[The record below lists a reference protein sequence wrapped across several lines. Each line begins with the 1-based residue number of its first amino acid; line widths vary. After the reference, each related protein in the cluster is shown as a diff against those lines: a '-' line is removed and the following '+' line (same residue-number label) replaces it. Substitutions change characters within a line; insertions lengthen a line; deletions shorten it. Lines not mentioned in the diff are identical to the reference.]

1 MSDFEIT
8 PGGHGFIVSGE
19 LDLGNA
25 RECAQP
31 AVAASQGPAMA
42 KPSNGTVYRVVNLET
57 STIVDDALHDE
68 DKARERLGREL
79 GRVPGGRF
87 AVEVRIAPSE
97 EWLVVGT
104 VGGFA
109 R

>member
-1 MSDFEIT
+1 MA
-8 PGGHGFIVSGE
+8 GGA
-19 LDLGNA
+19 N
-25 RECAQP
+25 P
-31 AVAASQGPAMA
+31 P
-42 KPSNGTVYRVVNLET
+42 NGTIYRVVNLGT
-57 STIVDDALHDE
+57 ATIVEDGIRDE
-68 DKARERLGREL
+68 GKARERLSREL

-87 AVEVRIAPSE
+87 AVEVRTSGE

>member
-1 MSDFEIT
+1 MA
-8 PGGHGFIVSGE
+8 GGANPP
-19 LDLGNA
+19 NA
-25 RECAQP
+25 
-31 AVAASQGPAMA
+31 
-42 KPSNGTVYRVVNLET
+42 TIYRVVNLGT
-57 STIVDDALHDE
+57 ATIVEDGIRDE
-68 DKARERLGREL
+68 DKARERLSREV

-87 AVEVRIAPSE
+87 AVEVRTPPGE

>member
-1 MSDFEIT
+1 MRRARMPDT
-8 PGGHGFIVSGE
+8 ANHH
-19 LDLGNA
+19 NA
-25 RECAQP
+25 
-31 AVAASQGPAMA
+31 
-42 KPSNGTVYRVVNLET
+42 TVYRVLNLGAD
-57 STIVDDALHDE
+57 TIVEDGIRDE

-87 AVEVRIAPSE
+87 AVEVRTSPSE

>member
-1 MSDFEIT
+1 
-8 PGGHGFIVSGE
+8 
-19 LDLGNA
+19 
-25 RECAQP
+25 
-31 AVAASQGPAMA
+31 MA
-42 KPSNGTVYRVVNLET
+42 GRANPPDATIYRVVNLGT
-57 STIVDDALHDE
+57 ATIVEDGIRDE
-68 DKARERLGREL
+68 DKARDRLSREL

-87 AVEVRIAPSE
+87 AVEVRTSPSE

>member
-1 MSDFEIT
+1 MT
-8 PGGHGFIVSGE
+8 GRANP
-19 LDLGNA
+19 
-25 RECAQP
+25 P
-31 AVAASQGPAMA
+31 
-42 KPSNGTVYRVVNLET
+42 NGTIYRVVNLGT
-57 STIVDDALHDE
+57 ATIVDDSIRDE
-68 DKARERLGREL
+68 GEARERLSREL

-87 AVEVRIAPSE
+87 AVEVRTSPGE

>member
-1 MSDFEIT
+1 MRRRARVPDTES
-8 PGGHGFIVSGE
+8 HH
-19 LDLGNA
+19 NA
-25 RECAQP
+25 
-31 AVAASQGPAMA
+31 
-42 KPSNGTVYRVVNLET
+42 TVYRVVNLGT
-57 STIVDDALHDE
+57 DTIVEDAIRDE

-87 AVEVRIAPSE
+87 AVEVRTSPSE

-104 VGGFA
+104 VGGL